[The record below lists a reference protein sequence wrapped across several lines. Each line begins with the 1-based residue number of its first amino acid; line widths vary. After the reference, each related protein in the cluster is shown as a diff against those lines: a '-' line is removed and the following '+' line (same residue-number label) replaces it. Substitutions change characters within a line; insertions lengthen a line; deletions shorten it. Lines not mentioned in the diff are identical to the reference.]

1 MSYIL
6 SNLILTFIR
15 VFLSEPLNNVY
26 VLNFSKD
33 VT

>member
-1 MSYIL
+1 MSCVL

-15 VFLSEPLNNVY
+15 VFLSEPLNNIY
-26 VLNFSKD
+26 VLNFPKD